1 MLGMPVPLKVRHIV
15 EVSFALTVQQ
25 HLWKLLNK
33 SLTQGQLYTFQ
44 SSDDF
49 IWPHPLRWQ
58 CPCMRQWLVN
68 PSYFDWMVTNE
79 WWQSW
84 YYSEM
89 RKQGSSERQRLLC
102 YLHLPRRHKD
112 LWPNHN
118 RCCEWVWT
126 RGCFPHSFTKRCI
139 ARFNNETLKRGS
151 NDHST
156 HGEKEG
162 LISTLHFSCCHFLW
176 SCSN

>member
-1 MLGMPVPLKVRHIV
+1 MLGMPVLLKVRHTV

-33 SLTQGQLYTFQ
+33 SLTQGRLYPFQ

-68 PSYFDWMVTNE
+68 PSNFDWMVTSE

-84 YYSEM
+84 YYS
-89 RKQGSSERQRLLC
+89 KWGSRAPLNVSNYC
-102 YLHLPRRHKD
+102 
-112 LWPNHN
+112 
-118 RCCEWVWT
+118 VI
-126 RGCFPHSFTKRCI
+126 FTCPDGIR
-139 ARFNNETLKRGS
+139 TY
-151 NDHST
+151 
-156 HGEKEG
+156 G
-162 LISTLHFSCCHFLW
+162 LIATDAVSESEPEAVFLTPSPNAVLPDSTMKRLSAGLMTTAHMERKKV
-176 SCSN
+176 

>member
-1 MLGMPVPLKVRHIV
+1 MLGMPVLLKVRHTV

-33 SLTQGQLYTFQ
+33 SLTQGQLYPFQ

-68 PSYFDWMVTNE
+68 PLFWLNGDQWMMAELILFQNE
-79 WWQSW
+79 EAGLLWTSAITC
-84 YYSEM
+84 YHNLPDGIRTYGLIATDAVSE
-89 RKQGSSERQRLLC
+89 SEPEAVFLTPSPNAVLPDSTMKRL
-102 YLHLPRRHKD
+102 
-112 LWPNHN
+112 
-118 RCCEWVWT
+118 
-126 RGCFPHSFTKRCI
+126 S
-139 ARFNNETLKRGS
+139 GS

-176 SCSN
+176 SCSI